1 MITLVRYLPFLVAA
15 AVLIYTVVDILLI
28 EPSRVKALPKIVWV
42 LIVLALPII
51 GAVLWFL
58 LGRERLSDRGS
69 YGGTVRRGP
78 RAPDDD
84 PEFLRKLGRE
94 AEQDERIRN
103 LEERLRQ
110 TENDGQIDDDK
121 PKE

>member
-15 AVLIYTVVDILLI
+15 AVLIYTVVDIALI
-28 EPSRVKALPKIVWV
+28 EPSRVKGLPKVVWV
-42 LIVLALPII
+42 LIVLVLPVI

-58 LGRERLSDRGS
+58 LGRERLADRRPGGS
-69 YGGTVRRGP
+69 AVRRAP

-84 PEFLRKLGRE
+84 PDFLRKLGRE
-94 AEQDERIRN
+94 SEQDERIRN

-110 TENDGQIDDDK
+110 TEIDGQIDDDK

>member
-15 AVLIYTVVDILLI
+15 AVLIYTVVDIALI
-28 EPSRVKALPKIVWV
+28 EPSRVKGLPKVVWV
-42 LIVLALPII
+42 LIVLVLPVI

-58 LGRERLSDRGS
+58 LGRERLADRRAGGS
-69 YGGTVRRGP
+69 AVRRAP

-84 PEFLRKLGRE
+84 PDFLRKLGRE
-94 AEQDERIRN
+94 SEQDERIRN

-110 TENDGQIDDDK
+110 TEIDGQIDDDK

>member
-1 MITLVRYLPFLVAA
+1 MITLVRYLPFIVAA

-28 EPSRVKALPKIVWV
+28 DPSRVKGLPKIVWV
-42 LIVLALPII
+42 LIVLVLPIV

-58 LGRERLSDRGS
+58 LGRERLSERGPN
-69 YGGTVRRGP
+69 GGAVRRGP

-94 AEQDERIRN
+94 AEQEERIRD
-103 LEERLRQ
+103 LEQRLR
-110 TENDGQIDDDK
+110 EIDDDK

>member
-15 AVLIYTVVDILLI
+15 AVLNYTVVDIALI
-28 EPSRVKALPKIVWV
+28 DPSRVKGLPKIVWV
-42 LIVLALPII
+42 IIVLVMPII

-58 LGRERLSDRGS
+58 LGRERLSER
-69 YGGTVRRGP
+69 GGTNGGVRRGP

-94 AEQDERIRN
+94 AEQEERIRN
-103 LEERLRQ
+103 LEERLR
-110 TENDGQIDDDK
+110 DLDDDK

>member
-1 MITLVRYLPFLVAA
+1 MSTLVRYLPFLVAA
-15 AVLIYTVVDILLI
+15 AVLIYTLVDIALI
-28 EPSRVKALPKIVWV
+28 DRSRVKALPKLLWA
-42 LIVLALPII
+42 LIVIVLPII

-58 LGRERLSDRGS
+58 LGRERLSERGS
-69 YGGTVRRGP
+69 GGGSVRRGP

-94 AEQDERIRN
+94 QAQEERIRD
-103 LEERLRQ
+103 LEERLR
-110 TENDGQIDDDK
+110 EIDDDK